1 MKTYPRLADLQAH
14 VGQPI
19 GTSDWITVDQARID
33 AFAEATLDHQWI
45 HVDAER
51 AAQGPFGTTIAH
63 GFLTLSLMPAF
74 FASAFDIGDERMGVN
89 YGLNRVRFTAP
100 VPSGSRLRAS
110 FRLLSYEPLDGGAQ
124 LVTEATVEREGADRP
139 ACVAE
144 VVTRRYT

>member
-1 MKTYPRLADLQAH
+1 
-14 VGQPI
+14 
-19 GTSDWITVDQARID
+19 
-33 AFAEATLDHQWI
+33 
-45 HVDAER
+45 
-51 AAQGPFGTTIAH
+51 
-63 GFLTLSLMPAF
+63 
-74 FASAFDIGDERMGVN
+74 
-89 YGLNRVRFTAP
+89 

>member
-1 MKTYPRLADLQAH
+1 MKTYPRLADLQAL

-33 AFAEATLDHQWI
+33 AFADATLDHQWI

-63 GFLTLSLMPAF
+63 GFLTLSLLPAF
-74 FASAFDIGDERMGVN
+74 FASAFDIGDVRMGVN